1 MRQNFH
7 VPCIAAELSD
17 RVGRVAQTNN
27 VVLGTGDESEWRELD
42 AQVGSLNHRLLVSL
56 VRDGC
61 TLLATLKFDWI
72 MSPSYAHV
80 AHDLTVPCRLHPKH
94 LHLK

>member
-1 MRQNFH
+1 MRQYFH
-7 VPCIAAELSD
+7 VPCIAVELSD

-56 VRDGC
+56 PNDGC
-61 TLLATLKFDWI
+61 ALLTTLKFDWI
-72 MSPSYAHV
+72 MSPSCAHV
-80 AHDLTVPCRLHPKH
+80 AHDLTVPSRLHPED